1 MKFKSLQINSFVIT
15 IQTPI
20 DNTIL
25 NKNFHLLSTYYSP
38 LIRNENWFR
47 KIKLNYQMNV
57 KKILFYLNLFEEER
71 FVELEQ

>member
-38 LIRNENWFR
+38 LIRNEN
-47 KIKLNYQMNV
+47 
-57 KKILFYLNLFEEER
+57 
-71 FVELEQ
+71 